1 MVSSH
6 HRRHQNPTS
15 SSSPSSS
22 TQPNLD
28 FLSPS
33 APHPYPNLLQN
44 PSSTA
49 IADGQNSNSAVEPFQ
64 QDAYLSNSSHLAREE
79 VLRRRSHNL
88 KQLARVYRNHYWSMM
103 EDIKAKCRDYV
114 WKYGLSPYME
124 DDERRIQREEVNP
137 LCAFYGCKL
146 KAMALTR
153 FCHLHILSDLKQV
166 MYKPCEYVIK
176 SAQAGPITCG
186 RPILRARAPAF
197 CNVHLQKANRA
208 QKKAGLHISSSSK
221 LAPKF
226 HVILA
231 EYVHQIQAKRRAV
244 VKENR
249 HSVVVN
255 RESCK

>member
-6 HRRHQNPTS
+6 HRSNQRRHQNS
-15 SSSPSSS
+15 SSSAAPSSS

-28 FLSPS
+28 FLSPPP
-33 APHPYPNLLQN
+33 PHPYPYPYPNLLQN

-49 IADGQNSNSAVEPFQ
+49 IADGQNPNSVVDFSQ

-88 KQLARVYRNHYWSMM
+88 KQLARVYRGHYWSMI
-103 EDIKAKCRDYV
+103 EDIKAKYRDYV
-114 WKYGLSPYME
+114 WKYGMSPYKE
-124 DDERRIQREEVNP
+124 DEERRIQTEEVNH
-137 LCAFYGCKL
+137 LCAFYGCTL

-153 FCHLHILSDLKQV
+153 FCHLHILSDVKQV

-226 HVILA
+226 HVIVA
-231 EYVHQIQAKRRAV
+231 EYVRQIQAKRRATL
-244 VKENR
+244 KE
-249 HSVVVN
+249 
-255 RESCK
+255 K